1 MIFSIRVQMYYIRL
15 LGDMTMM
22 GQKIQLFA
30 LIQSSPVPVRLL
42 LESMTLMEQYT
53 NKMYIYDMKKLEKC
67 VFYTYK

>member
-42 LESMTLMEQYT
+42 LESMTLMEQ
-53 NKMYIYDMKKLEKC
+53 
-67 VFYTYK
+67 